1 LVSKILSNLDIPV
14 VCTLHESDFFKKQK
28 RPGKSLHKESR
39 EKPWNRKM
47 IDGTPIDV
55 DHLKTAIPLENV
67 MKRKAEVRSIG
78 RKP

>member
-47 IDGTPIDV
+47 ID
-55 DHLKTAIPLENV
+55 HLKTASPLENV